1 MIIEIDRLNLNQ
13 RWLIASI
20 RKLKRFFFFA
30 PSTMTRVPFNTTLA

>member
-20 RKLKRFFFFA
+20 RKLKRFFFFRTVYNDA
-30 PSTMTRVPFNTTLA
+30 RAI